1 MQQQQEYTNMT
12 EEEITI
18 EMNALMFPEVSEGDI
33 AWHEGIRFKYISG
46 TWVVTPT

>member
-1 MQQQQEYTNMT
+1 MT

-18 EMNALMFPEVSEGDI
+18 EMNALMFPAVSEGDI

-46 TWVVTPT
+46 TWVVTPE